1 MPPKIYRAFL
11 LTAIF
16 SLFGSFTGCTVAE
29 TASTPL
35 AHSQSERPLVATLSF
50 PKSYSG
56 NALPFVSHEGP
67 GAFDNALALNLP
79 LKPIAEMRESISK
92 FLGRPLIFLKDW
104 SNDGEAHVT
113 VITPPEYHN
122 ILSRYLT
129 MEDIEAIAQ
138 TNQIQSADL
147 VIQGI
152 GSGRK
157 LINGSIEETYFLIF
171 ESSKLRSIRQL
182 IWEEY
187 VSHGGNP
194 SDWDPRHFYPHVTI
208 GFTKQDLHEPDVL
221 KDIKHSYDSRFNL
234 RMIAH

>member
-11 LTAIF
+11 LTVIF
-16 SLFGSFTGCTVAE
+16 RLFGSFTGCAVAE
-29 TASTPL
+29 TVSRPL
-35 AHSQSERPLVATLSF
+35 AHSQRWRPLVATLSI
-50 PKSYSG
+50 PKNYSG
-56 NALPFVSHEGP
+56 EALPFVSHVGQ

-79 LKPIAEMRESISK
+79 PKPIAEMRESISK

-138 TNQIQSADL
+138 ANQIQSADL

-157 LINGSIEETYFLIF
+157 LIQGNTEETYFLII
-171 ESSKLRSIRQL
+171 ESSKLRSIRQV

-187 VSHGGNP
+187 VSRGGSP
-194 SDWDPRHFYPHVTI
+194 SDWDPGHFYPHVTI
-208 GFTKQDLHEPDVL
+208 GLTKQDLHEPDVL
-221 KDIKHSYDSRFNL
+221 KDVKHSYDSRFNV
-234 RMIAH
+234 RMIAR